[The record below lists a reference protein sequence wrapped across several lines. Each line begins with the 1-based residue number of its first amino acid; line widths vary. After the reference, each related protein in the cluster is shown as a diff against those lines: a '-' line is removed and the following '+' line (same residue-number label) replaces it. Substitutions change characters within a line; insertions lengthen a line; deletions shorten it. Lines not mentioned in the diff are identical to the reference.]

1 MLLYSLLGA
10 IGYLIW
16 IIRMVIICQFV
27 LYLLIAFNVVEMRNR
42 FIQGLWDALNA
53 IVEPMVAPIRR
64 VMPPVGG
71 MDFSYMVLIFG
82 LSLVSRVIGFAA
94 VSALA

>member
-1 MLLYSLLGA
+1 MLLFSVLGA

-27 LYLLIAFNVVEMRNR
+27 LYLVIAFNVVDQRNR
-42 FIQGLWDALNA
+42 FVQGLWEALNA

-64 VMPPVGG
+64 ALPPVGG

-82 LSLVSRVIGFAA
+82 LSLLSRVISMAA
-94 VSALA
+94 MASLP

>member
-1 MLLYSLLGA
+1 MLLYSILGA

-16 IIRMVIICQFV
+16 VIRMVIICQFV
-27 LYLLIAFNVVEMRNR
+27 LYLLIAFNVVDTRNR
-42 FIQGLWDALNA
+42 FVSGMWDALNA

-64 VMPPVGG
+64 ALPAVGG

-82 LSLVSRVIGFAA
+82 LSILSHVVATAA
-94 VSALA
+94 QAVYP

>member
-1 MLLYSLLGA
+1 MLLYSILGA

-16 IIRMVIICQFV
+16 IVRMVIICQFV
-27 LYLLIAFNVVEMRNR
+27 LYLLIAFNVVDTRNR
-42 FIQGLWDALNA
+42 FVQGLWDALNA

-82 LSLVSRVIGFAA
+82 LSILDRVIGAAA
-94 VSALA
+94 VSVIS